1 MLLVSDADDHNHHHD
16 DDDDDAMG
24 MGMGRLLSLV
34 TSLTDILSHN

>member
-1 MLLVSDADDHNHHHD
+1 MLLVSDADDHNHH